1 LPGVERVLGD
11 AQEEPRAPGAVA
23 RVRAFLSADPASPT
37 GVLRRRLSL
46 AAKIAVTVI
55 AFWIVLSITDIGEA
69 VTLLQKQNP
78 GLVLIA
84 AVAILGQVAL
94 GSLRW
99 REVLIASARQQ
110 AAEISVWTAFRV
122 FYASIFFN
130 SFLPSVGGDVV
141 RAVSTRA
148 LGVTTAASVHSVV
161 LDRMLTLVAL
171 LVMAIPALPLVWGS
185 LGFRGPILIVGVAG
199 VLVLATLYFA
209 MARVPRLVPIKQQV
223 DRAVVGFWRAL
234 LNLLSHPGRLLLAAP
249 LAIAAH
255 AAFCLSAYVL
265 AQSIGIVLS
274 PVDALT
280 IMPLVLLIGTIPIS
294 IGGWGVREV
303 GAIGLL
309 GIIGVGSHE
318 AVLLSVELGFL
329 ATIISLPGAAF
340 WLSLK
345 RRAA

>member
-11 AQEEPRAPGAVA
+11 AQDEPRAPGAIA
-23 RVRAFLSADPASPT
+23 KVRAFLSADSASPA
-37 GVLRRRLSL
+37 GIVRRRLSL

-55 AFWIVLSITDIGEA
+55 AFWIVFSLTDVGEA
-69 VTLLQKQNP
+69 VSLIQKQNP
-78 GLVLIA
+78 ALVLVA
-84 AVAILGQVAL
+84 ALAVLAQITF

-171 LVMAIPALPLVWGS
+171 LLMAAPALPLVWGS
-185 LGFRGPILIVGVAG
+185 LGFRGPIIVGGIAG
-199 VLVLATLYFA
+199 IAVIGILYLV
-209 MARVPRLVPIKQQV
+209 MARVPRLAPIKHQV
-223 DRAVVGFWRAL
+223 DRVIVSFWRAL
-234 LNLLSHPGRLLLAAP
+234 INLLSHPGRLLLAAP
-249 LAIAAH
+249 LAIGAH

-265 AQSIGIVLS
+265 AQSIGIALS
-274 PVDALT
+274 PLDALT
-280 IMPLVLLIGTIPIS
+280 LMPLVLLIGTIPIS

-329 ATIISLPGAAF
+329 ATIISLPGALF
-340 WLSLK
+340 WLAMRDPK
-345 RRAA
+345 R